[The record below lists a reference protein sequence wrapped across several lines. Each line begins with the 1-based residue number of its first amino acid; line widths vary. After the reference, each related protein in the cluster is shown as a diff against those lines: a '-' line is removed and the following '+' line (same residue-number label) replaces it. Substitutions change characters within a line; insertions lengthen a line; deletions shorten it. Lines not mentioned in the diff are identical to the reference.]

1 MTLKQSWDSLP
12 RKRGN
17 ACWEAH
23 PTHADVWR
31 QIISLPGVPS
41 PSPARRPHPY
51 LCTPPPEPGLPVT
64 LLPREKGRG
73 SNSVLS
79 LVPDIFC
86 HLSGEQAGPLI
97 TAKGERVFKTQPVK
111 ICRAEGGKGS
121 RWQLSK
127 QKHAFQSPDSLV
139 WGALRRIRPQPG
151 FLNGPRRPEAGQAPP
166 PQGTWRKGVSGKK
179 SGAQP
184 LSHGESQTVKAE
196 RSAGLRFGL
205 VSFPLPP
212 PPLHRPLSIWRT
224 GSCPLP

>member
-1 MTLKQSWDSLP
+1 MRTSGVKLS
-12 RKRGN
+12 
-17 ACWEAH
+17 ACPESPPLA
-23 PTHADVWR
+23 
-31 QIISLPGVPS
+31 LPGGPTLISAPHPQSQGSLS
-41 PSPARRPHPY
+41 PSFLGRR
-51 LCTPPPEPGLPVT
+51 EG
-64 LLPREKGRG
+64 G

-86 HLSGEQAGPLI
+86 HLSGEQASPLI

-111 ICRAEGGKGS
+111 ICRAEGGKGG

-212 PPLHRPLSIWRT
+212 PPLHRPPSIWRT